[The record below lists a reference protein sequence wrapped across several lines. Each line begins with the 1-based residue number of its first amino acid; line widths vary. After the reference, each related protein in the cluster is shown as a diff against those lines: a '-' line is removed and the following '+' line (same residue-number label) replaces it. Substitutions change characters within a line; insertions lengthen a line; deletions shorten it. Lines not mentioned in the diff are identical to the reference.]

1 MPIFY
6 DPLISKLVTWGDT
19 REHALSRMRRA
30 LAEYHVRGIKTTIPF
45 FRWILDDEDFVAGR
59 FDTSFIDDK
68 LAGATA
74 IRCVRPTR
82 NTKSL
87 RRSRRHLPQIARTPF
102 ATAGA
107 GRVEPLAFER
117 TTRTAFSDNTTVKFE
132 PEVGDRLRTVEIRR
146 RADGLSTSSSTGAPV
161 SSTSAQWAR
170 RVGRCWCAT
179 ASTVSRAVSKRP
191 CLPRRGDSGFDVQID
206 GFHIPV
212 QLKGGLGRRTRD
224 VGTGGA
230 GSGVERVNAPMPGK
244 SRACAGA
251 PGDAVKA
258 RQSLVVVEAMKMEN
272 ELRAA
277 RDGRVRE
284 VFVSQGQSVDAG
296 TPLVVVE

>member
-1 MPIFY
+1 
-6 DPLISKLVTWGDT
+6 
-19 REHALSRMRRA
+19 
-30 LAEYHVRGIKTTIPF
+30 
-45 FRWILDDEDFVAGR
+45 
-59 FDTSFIDDK
+59 
-68 LAGATA
+68 
-74 IRCVRPTR
+74 
-82 NTKSL
+82 
-87 RRSRRHLPQIARTPF
+87 
-102 ATAGA
+102 
-107 GRVEPLAFER
+107 
-117 TTRTAFSDNTTVKFE
+117 VKFE
-132 PEVGDRLRTVEIRR
+132 LEVGDRLRTVEIRR
-146 RADGLSTSSSTGAPV
+146 RAEGYDVVVDGRARIVDVAHVGAA
-161 SSTSAQWAR
+161 SWSLLMRNSEHGIAR
-170 RVGRCWCAT
+170 SVEAT
-179 ASTVSRAVSKRP
+179 V
-191 CLPRRGDSGFDVQID
+191 LPRRGDSGFDVQID

-224 VGTGGA
+224 VGTGGT

-244 SRACAGA
+244 VVRVLVA